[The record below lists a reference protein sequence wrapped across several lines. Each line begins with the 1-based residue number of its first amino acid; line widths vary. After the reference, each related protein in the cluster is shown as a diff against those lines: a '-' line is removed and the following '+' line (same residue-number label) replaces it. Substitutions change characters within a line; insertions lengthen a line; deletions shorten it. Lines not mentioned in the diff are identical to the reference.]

1 MNARQFYTAS
11 CCWSLD
17 TACRVHGRN
26 TPRLGTHLAQ
36 EGSMAVD
43 RIAITQ
49 LHEEQIEPVAAMLAR
64 AVFDDPIS
72 IHAIPDKAERAQ
84 SLPALLAAQVRY
96 AQLFGKVEIVPGKP
110 DGAAAWLPPTGAEE
124 TPERLAAA
132 GIDRVVETVGP
143 AIADRFATM
152 FQQMEEQLHQA
163 VPEAHWYLFILG
175 VDPPRQRQG
184 LGSALLHA
192 GLERA
197 ASEGAPAAL
206 LTANPRNIAF
216 YQRKGMQIAHEGIE
230 PSSGITFRVFTK
242 DHEAM

>member
-1 MNARQFYTAS
+1 MT
-11 CCWSLD
+11 
-17 TACRVHGRN
+17 
-26 TPRLGTHLAQ
+26 
-36 EGSMAVD
+36 VD
-43 RIAITQ
+43 RFVITQ
-49 LHEEQIEPVAAMLAR
+49 LKVDQIEPVAAMLAR

-72 IHAIPDKAERAQ
+72 VHAIPDEAERARA
-84 SLPALLAAQVRY
+84 LPLLLAAQVRY
-96 AQLFGKVEIVPGKP
+96 AQLFGKVEIGPGKP
-110 DGAAAWLPPTGAEE
+110 DAAAAWLPPTGAEE

-132 GIDRVVETVGP
+132 GMDRVAETVGP
-143 AIADRFATM
+143 AVADRFAAM
-152 FQQMEEQLHQA
+152 FLQMEDQMHHA

-216 YQRKGMQIAHEGIE
+216 YQRNGMQIAHEGIE
-230 PSSGITFRVFTK
+230 PSSGITFWVFTQYP
-242 DHEAM
+242 DAT